1 MTLLADANDKPSGSK
16 YLLHTWRVSFIF
28 QITNPSSHSSLHSLH
43 AWIINKRQSAWRCLF
58 PRRRCLY
65 FFFIWTS
72 QEGKRYFTLGVWVT
86 ARGAGCVCCRVWA
99 CHRNRDMKYLEGGGR
114 SGGNENSRRHRSV
127 QKKWPVSAGKF
138 KSFIVGLRD
147 TAAVYRHVTWWCG

>member
-1 MTLLADANDKPSGSK
+1 MFVPPPVLL
-16 YLLHTWRVSFIF
+16 VF
-28 QITNPSSHSSLHSLH
+28 
-43 AWIINKRQSAWRCLF
+43 
-58 PRRRCLY
+58 

-72 QEGKRYFTLGVWVT
+72 QEGKRYFTLGFWVT

-99 CHRNRDMKYLEGGGR
+99 CYRNRDMKYLEGGGR

-127 QKKWPVSAGKF
+127 QKKWPVSGGKF

-147 TAAVYRHVTWWCG
+147 TAAVYRSCDMMVWITIMTLHGLHKIQKKPDLLLVVLAVHWPVKDNAPKFFLTFVHFVC